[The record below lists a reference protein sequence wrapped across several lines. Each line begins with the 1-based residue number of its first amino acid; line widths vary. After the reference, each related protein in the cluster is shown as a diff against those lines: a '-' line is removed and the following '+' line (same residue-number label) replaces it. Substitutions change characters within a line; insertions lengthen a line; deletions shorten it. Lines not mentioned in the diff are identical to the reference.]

1 MLRPDEGLGIFR
13 IKIRRSP
20 LQEKT
25 LSHGLWAVTAPAPP
39 ATGKL
44 KGEIKA
50 DVAIIGGGFTGLS
63 AALHLAEAGSAA
75 VLLEARQIGFGGAGR
90 NVGLVNAGLW
100 LMPEEVEKKVG
111 PAYGARLVDILGHS
125 PDLVFELIEKHNIP
139 CEAIRKGTL
148 HCAHSP
154 GGYRGLQQRESQWK
168 ARGAPVRLLDRQR
181 AAAEIGSESFYGA
194 LLDERAGTVQP
205 LAYAYGLA
213 TAAQQAGASLYTESP
228 VIDYSRE
235 GNAWRLATPEGT
247 LIARSVILA
256 VQGYP
261 DFAFG
266 DHRQAI
272 IPFNFF
278 QFATPPLPEEVR
290 KTILPGGQGA
300 WDTHLILSSYR
311 LDQAGRL
318 IVGSVGQVENGG
330 YRLHANWALRT
341 IGKVFP
347 QIGETQLEYAWN
359 GCIAMTVD
367 HIPRFH
373 ILADDMVTVTS
384 YNGRGIGPGTVFGK
398 LLAGYVLGGAV
409 QDIPLPV
416 TRHEGIFL
424 RGLRGLFYEA
434 GARAFHLLQ
443 RRGL

>member
-1 MLRPDEGLGIFR
+1 MH
-13 IKIRRSP
+13 
-20 LQEKT
+20 EKT

-39 ATGKL
+39 ETRNL
-44 KGEIKA
+44 KGEVKA
-50 DVAIIGGGFTGLS
+50 DVAVIGGGFTGLS
-63 AALHLAEAGSAA
+63 AALHLAEAGSAVA
-75 VLLEARQIGFGGAGR
+75 LLEAREIGFGGAGR

-111 PAYGARLVDILGHS
+111 PVYGARLVEVLGHS
-125 PDLVFELIEKHNIP
+125 PDLVFELIEKNNIP

-154 GGYRGLQQRESQWK
+154 GGYRGLQQRETQWK
-168 ARGAPVRLLDRQR
+168 ARGAPVRLLSREQ

-213 TAAQQAGASLYTESP
+213 KAAQQAGASLYTESP
-228 VIDYSRE
+228 VSDYSRE
-235 GNAWRLATPEGT
+235 RDVWRLTTPEGT
-247 LIARSVILA
+247 VIARSVILA
-256 VQGYP
+256 IQGYP
-261 DFAFG
+261 DFAFR
-266 DHRQAI
+266 DHRQAV

-278 QFATPPLPEEVR
+278 QFATPPLPEAVR

-330 YRLHANWALRT
+330 YRLHEKWALRT
-341 IGKVFP
+341 IGKIFP

-373 ILADDMVTVTS
+373 VLADNMVMVTS

-398 LLAGYVLGGAV
+398 LLAEYALGGAV

-416 TRHEGIFL
+416 TKQKGVFL
-424 RGLRGLFYEA
+424 RGLRGLFYET
-434 GARAFHLLQ
+434 GARAYHLLQ
-443 RRGL
+443 RRVL